1 MFSELLQQG
10 GLSFD
15 RLQSFCLVAQAGGV
29 TRAAK
34 GDPAKQSLFSRQI
47 KELEEFFGAELI
59 RRTGRGIAL
68 TEAGQ
73 RLRICA
79 YESFL
84 ALADFKNE
92 CKGLPI
98 EVVLGTGESIIQWV
112 LMPRLATIRE
122 ALPNV
127 RLKFLNLPTSEAVRR
142 VTDGLIDFALIR
154 SDAVTHSLE
163 ASSLGVMGYSLF
175 VPRDFQS
182 ASKPKTKLKFLNE
195 LPLATLEGDGSFRTE
210 LSEFA
215 RKHGVK
221 IDIQV
226 ECSSFPLASRAIVKG
241 KVAAILPSIAAID
254 LVELGAKEMR
264 LEFMTIFDREMSIA
278 SNRRAIRIRPILKQ
292 VKKVL
297 EETCRF

>member
-1 MFSELLQQG
+1 MFSELLQEG

-34 GDPAKQSLFSRQI
+34 GDAAKQSLFSRQI
-47 KELEEFFGAELI
+47 KELEEFFGTELI

-68 TEAGQ
+68 TEAGE

-79 YESFL
+79 LECFAVL
-84 ALADFKNE
+84 MDFKSE
-92 CKGLPI
+92 CKRRPI
-98 EVVLGTGESIIQWV
+98 EVVLGTGESIIQWL
-112 LMPRLATIRE
+112 LMPRLATIRQ

-154 SDAVTHSLE
+154 DDAVTHSLE
-163 ASSLGVMGYSLF
+163 ASPLGAMEYSLF
-175 VPRDFQS
+175 VPREFSFHSQRQ
-182 ASKPKTKLKFLNE
+182 AKLRFLNE
-195 LPLATLEGDGSFRTE
+195 LPLATLEGEGSFRTE

-215 RKHGVK
+215 RKQGMK
-221 IDIQV
+221 MNIQV
-226 ECSSFPLASRAIVKG
+226 ECSSFPLAAHAVVRG

-254 LVELGAKEMR
+254 LIELGAKEMR
-264 LEFMTIFDREMSIA
+264 LEFLKIFERQMCIA
-278 SNRRAIRIRPILKQ
+278 CNHRTLRIRPVLEK
-292 VKKVL
+292 VRAVL
-297 EETCRF
+297 EEICRF